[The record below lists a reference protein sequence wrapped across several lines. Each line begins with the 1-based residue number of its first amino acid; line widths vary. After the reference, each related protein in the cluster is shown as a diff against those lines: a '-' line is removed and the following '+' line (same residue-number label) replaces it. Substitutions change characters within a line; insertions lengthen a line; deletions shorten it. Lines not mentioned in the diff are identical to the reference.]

1 MRKFFVHLAR
11 IFLQSMLPEGEIV
24 WMTNQSFFS
33 YQVKQF
39 GDNVDMHEVYRDV
52 YVVMNITMVGWKK
65 IGEIR
70 SQEQFQDL
78 GKQATA

>member
-1 MRKFFVHLAR
+1 
-11 IFLQSMLPEGEIV
+11 MLPEGEIV